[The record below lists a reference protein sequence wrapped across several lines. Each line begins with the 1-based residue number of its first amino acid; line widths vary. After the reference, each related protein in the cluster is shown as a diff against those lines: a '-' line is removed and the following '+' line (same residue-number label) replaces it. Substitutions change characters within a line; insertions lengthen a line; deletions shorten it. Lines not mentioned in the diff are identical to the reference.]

1 MSFGSCAL
9 NHCSWVGSD
18 SCASEYALV
27 KIDNKG
33 KVLHFNEKSE
43 CKSLTSMQ
51 VDTSVLGL
59 SQDEAQKKRYI
70 ASMGIYVFKKR
81 VLLKLLRSVMELF
94 FQGLQLS

>member
-1 MSFGSCAL
+1 MD
-9 NHCSWVGSD
+9 D